1 MRVAPPSR
9 IDSKSLAPLFTL
21 PLVQIIPMRM
31 RRCSDW
37 LGQYRIR
44 DRDANIALQQLVSAK
59 ETHGMQ
65 IASCK
70 LLSDISCSVAAG
82 VH

>member
-44 DRDANIALQQLVSAK
+44 DRDANIALHQLVSVAP
-59 ETHGMQ
+59 GMRQ
-65 IASCK
+65 ARQVEVASAR
-70 LLSDISCSVAAG
+70 LPSCS
-82 VH
+82 